1 MKFEPVTIKDI
12 GKALGLSTSTVSRAL
27 RGSYE
32 ISSETKKQV
41 LEYAEKVNYRPN
53 PIALS
58 LKERRSSSIGV
69 IVCEIANNFFSQAIN
84 GIESIAYNR
93 GYHVI
98 ISQSH
103 ESYEREVVNVQH
115 LASRSVDGL
124 LVSLSS
130 ETTDISHFRE
140 LHEKGLPIVFFD
152 RVTNEIITHKVIAD
166 NYNAAYKATQHLVK
180 NGYKKIAHITFAPF
194 LSITKE
200 RLEGYKNALLEN
212 GLAYNEN
219 YVKYCSHGGMLVEE
233 VEAAL
238 NNLLNSKQKPD
249 ALVIAGDRITTS
261 TLTAI
266 KNLHLKVPEDIA
278 VVGFSNSNIPELIN
292 PTLTTIRMPA
302 FEMGQVATE
311 LLIQLI
317 ESKRAI
323 TDFETRVLQTE
334 FTIRESSAMSAPV
347 LVND

>member
-32 ISSETKKQV
+32 ISSDTKKQV

-69 IVCEIANNFFSQAIN
+69 VVCEIANNFFSQAIN

-103 ESYEREVVNVQH
+103 ESYEREVVIVDH

-130 ETTDISHFRE
+130 ETTDLSHFIN

-152 RVTNEIITHKVIAD
+152 RVSNEIITHKVVAD
-166 NYNAAYKATQHLVK
+166 NYKAAYDATVHLIN
-180 NGYKKIAHITFAPF
+180 NGYKKIAHIASAPF

-212 GLAYNEN
+212 GLAFNEQ
-219 YVKYCSHGGMLVEE
+219 YVKYCNHNGMIVEE
-233 VEAAL
+233 IETAL
-238 NNLLNSKQKPD
+238 NSLLKMKQKPN
-249 ALVIAGDRITTS
+249 AFVTAGDRITNVALIT
-261 TLTAI
+261 I
-266 KNLHLKVPEDIA
+266 KNLQLKVPEDIA
-278 VVGFSNSNIPELIN
+278 IVGFSNTNLPELIN
-292 PTLTTIRMPA
+292 PTLTTIRLPA

-311 LLIQLI
+311 LLIQII
-317 ESKRAI
+317 ESKRAV
-323 TDFETRVLQTE
+323 TEFETRVLQTE
-334 FTIRESSAMSAPV
+334 FTLRESSLPTGKK
-347 LVND
+347 

>member
-1 MKFEPVTIKDI
+1 MRFEPVTIKDI

-27 RGSYE
+27 RGSHE

-58 LKERRSSSIGV
+58 LKERRSRSIGV
-69 IVCEIANNFFSQAIN
+69 VVCEIANNFFSQAIN

-130 ETTDISHFRE
+130 ETSDVSHFIN

-166 NYNAAYKATQHLVK
+166 NYKAAYDATVHLIH
-180 NGYKKIAHITFAPF
+180 NGYKKIAHITSATF

-212 GLAYNEN
+212 GLPFNEQ
-219 YVKYCSHGGMLVEE
+219 YVKYCSHGGMVVQEVEE
-233 VEAAL
+233 AIFD
-238 NNLLNSKQKPD
+238 LLKLKHKPD
-249 ALVIAGDRITTS
+249 ALITASDRVTVGALIA
-261 TLTAI
+261 
-266 KNLHLKVPEDIA
+266 LKKKQVKIPDSIA
-278 VVGFSNSNIPELIN
+278 VVGFTNNNIPELLD
-292 PTLTTIRMPA
+292 PSLTTIRMPA

-311 LLIQLI
+311 LLIRII
-317 ESKRAI
+317 ESKRPI
-323 TDFETRVLQTE
+323 IEFETRAMQTE
-334 FTIRESSAMSAPV
+334 FIVRNSSGALTV
-347 LVND
+347 KN